1 MFKRNKSS
9 RDDNRRIYEPEKDY
23 SAEFPHSGWR
33 KPLDVNHVNPKA
45 KRSLLGME
53 FGFLKFIDI
62 LNIFL
67 CVLILLGIVKLVFF
81 TTYEQTVLVDGT
93 ELSCLVLEDGSI
105 VPYQPPVAPSVPM
118 PKQPLI
124 QDKPMV
130 APLTQGR
137 AAKLSNNPAPQ
148 AANPSSGVVAVLPP
162 SNSMTPPP
170 ANTMQMEPQTSVP
183 ETTTTPA
190 PTVSSLATPGIASSS
205 TGISSKNTPA
215 APAATAATA
224 AATTGTD
231 QTN

>member
-1 MFKRNKSS
+1 MVMFKRNKSGN
-9 RDDNRRIYEPEKDY
+9 DDKRRIYEPEKDY

-45 KRSLLGME
+45 KRSLLSME

-67 CVLILLGIVKLVFF
+67 CVLILLGIVKLVFS

-130 APLTQGR
+130 ALYTQSR
-137 AAKLSNNPAPQ
+137 AAELGNNPAPQ
-148 AANPSSGVVAVLPP
+148 AVNPSSGVVAVVPP

-170 ANTMQMEPQTSVP
+170 ANTMQMTPQTSVP
-183 ETTTTPA
+183 ETTTTPPPA
-190 PTVSSLATPGIASSS
+190 VSSLATPGIASSS
-205 TGISSKNTPA
+205 TGISSNSTPV
-215 APAATAATA
+215 APP
-224 AATTGTD
+224 ATTGTGL
-231 QTN
+231 TN